1 MDHISKQYSFTHIL
15 IMTLFP
21 VQNGIAIIPQGTTI
35 IDDYAFF
42 GCQDLT
48 TVVIPEGVT
57 TIGESAFRECR
68 ALTNVVFP
76 NTITHIGDLAFFE
89 TPWVNNLP
97 DEELYIGTAL
107 YKTAYDVRY
116 AEVKEGTTCICSG
129 AFACHQNLTSVIL
142 PNSVKYIGGVAF
154 ASCRALR
161 TINIPTGVVIGQSAF
176 MGCDA
181 LETSIYPNI
190 TIGDLEYQ
198 LSHDNMTA
206 TVLKY
211 SKDAN
216 SVIIPEKVTVGPAEF
231 RVRSIGCFAFDTC
244 KQLASV
250 VIPDSVKTIGQC
262 AFARCQALQS
272 ITIPESVTSIG
283 TAAFWWCTS
292 LETIDIPNSIITI
305 EKMAFGVCTKLKSV
319 NLPKDLE
326 SISFRC
332 FTSSGLESIIIPE
345 SVKNIEGQA
354 FHHCDKLQSINFAG
368 TIEQWQQIELGDLWN
383 WNIPATTIHCS
394 DGDAKI
400 EQ

>member
-1 MDHISKQYSFTHIL
+1 
-15 IMTLFP
+15 MTQFP
-21 VQNGIAIIPQGTTI
+21 VQNGVAIIPQGTTI

-57 TIGESAFRECR
+57 TIGESAFRECS

-89 TPWVNNLP
+89 TPWDNNLP

-107 YKTAYDVRY
+107 YKVACDVDVVK
-116 AEVKEGTTCICSG
+116 VKEGTTCICSG
-129 AFACHQNLTSVIL
+129 AFACHMNLTSVTL

-154 ASCRALR
+154 AACRELK
-161 TINIPTGVVIGQSAF
+161 TINIPAGVIIGQEAF

-181 LETSIYPNI
+181 LEESIYPTI
-190 TIGDLEYQ
+190 CIGDLEYQ

-206 TVLKY
+206 TVVKC
-211 SKDAN
+211 SKDAT
-216 SVIIPEKVTVGPAEF
+216 SVIIPEEVTFAPAVF
-231 RVRSIGCFAFDTC
+231 TVRSIGCFAFDTC

-250 VIPDSVKTIGQC
+250 IIPDSVKTIGQC
-262 AFARCQALQS
+262 AFVRCQALQS

-305 EKMAFGVCTKLKSV
+305 EKMTFGVCTKLKSV
-319 NLPKDLE
+319 NLPKNLG
-326 SISFRC
+326 SIGFRS

-354 FHHCDKLQSINFAG
+354 FHHCDKLQGINFAG
-368 TIEQWQQIELGDLWN
+368 TIEQWQEIKLGDLWN
-383 WNIPATTIHCS
+383 WNVPATTIHCS
-394 DGDAKI
+394 DGDVEI
-400 EQ
+400 EEIKY

>member
-1 MDHISKQYSFTHIL
+1 
-15 IMTLFP
+15 MTQFP
-21 VQNGIAIIPQGTTI
+21 VQNGVAIIPQGTTI

-57 TIGESAFRECR
+57 TIGESAFRECS

-97 DEELYIGTAL
+97 DEDLYIGTAL
-107 YKTAYDVRY
+107 YKTTYDVRY

-129 AFACHQNLTSVIL
+129 AFACQMNLTSVSL

-154 ASCRALR
+154 AGCRALK
-161 TINIPTGVVIGQSAF
+161 TINIPAGVVIGQSAF
-176 MGCDA
+176 MRCDA

-206 TVLKY
+206 TVVKC
-211 SKDAN
+211 SKDAT
-216 SVIIPEKVTVGPAEF
+216 SVIIPEEVTFGPAVF

-250 VIPDSVKTIGQC
+250 IIPDSVKTIGQC
-262 AFARCQALQS
+262 AFVRCQALQS

-305 EKMAFGVCTKLKSV
+305 EKMTFGVCTKLKSV
-319 NLPKDLE
+319 TLPKDLK
-326 SISFRC
+326 SIGFRS
-332 FTSSGLESIIIPE
+332 FTSSGLESITIPE
-345 SVKNIEGQA
+345 SVKTIEGQA
-354 FHHCDKLQSINFAG
+354 FHHCEKLENICFAG
-368 TIEQWQQIELGDLWN
+368 TIEQWQQIELGELWSWSAPAKQIRCSN
-383 WNIPATTIHCS
+383 GNVNIEKSP
-394 DGDAKI
+394 K
-400 EQ
+400 